1 MVRVCC
7 VGLLMLLPGA
17 CGQPGYSVPDFMQ
30 SHGSAD
36 DCSAP
41 GQQNDASTERCVA
54 APPKATSQSA
64 KARTHAATQSVTA
77 MADTLGEPVEP
88 GADIDSTL
96 KDETKLISGLVGLVR
111 AHGYR
116 CDTISAVKTFSTSKG
131 FKLACDRFGDKY
143 DIKDRDGQLVV
154 TVD

>member
-7 VGLLMLLPGA
+7 VGMLMLLTGA
-17 CGQPGYSVPDFMQ
+17 CGQSGVPDFLQ
-30 SHGSAD
+30 HHGSAD
-36 DCSAP
+36 ECSAQ
-41 GQQNDASTERCVA
+41 GQQVDASKERCVA
-54 APPKATSQSA
+54 VPPKAASRSA
-64 KARTHAATQSVTA
+64 KAPARDATQSVTA

-88 GADIDSTL
+88 DADIDSTL

-131 FKLACDRFGDKY
+131 FKLACDGFGDKY
-143 DIKDRDGQLVV
+143 DIKDQGGQLVV

>member
-7 VGLLMLLPGA
+7 VAMLMLLTGA
-17 CGQPGYSVPDFMQ
+17 CSQLGYSVPDFIQ
-30 SHGSAD
+30 HHRSAD
-36 DCSAP
+36 ECSAR
-41 GQQNDASTERCVA
+41 QQFDPSTERCVA
-54 APPKATSQSA
+54 VPPRAASRLAKNRVRVAAQSA
-64 KARTHAATQSVTA
+64 TA

-88 GADIDSTL
+88 DADIDNAL

-111 AHGYR
+111 ARGYR

-131 FKLACDRFGDKY
+131 FKLACDRFSEKY
-143 DIKDRDGQLVV
+143 DIKDRGGQLVI

>member
-7 VGLLMLLPGA
+7 VGMLMLLTGA
-17 CGQPGYSVPDFMQ
+17 CGQPSVLDFLQ
-30 SHGSAD
+30 PHGSAD
-36 DCSAP
+36 ECSAQ
-41 GQQNDASTERCVA
+41 GQQIDASTERCVA
-54 APPKATSQSA
+54 VPPKAASRSA
-64 KARTHAATQSVTA
+64 KAQAHVAPQSVTA

-88 GADIDSTL
+88 DADIDSTL

-143 DIKDRDGQLVV
+143 DIMDRGGQLVV

>member
-7 VGLLMLLPGA
+7 VGLLLLLTGT
-17 CGQPGYSVPDFMQ
+17 CGQPGVTDFLQ
-30 SHGSAD
+30 PHGSAD
-36 DCSAP
+36 ECSAP
-41 GQQNDASTERCVA
+41 GQKIDASTERCVA
-54 APPKATSQSA
+54 APPKAASQSA
-64 KARTHAATQSVTA
+64 KVRARVAPQSVTA
-77 MADTLGEPVEP
+77 MADTLAEPVEP
-88 GADIDSTL
+88 DADIDSTL

-116 CDTISAVKTFSTSKG
+116 CDTISAVKTFSSSKG

-143 DIKDRDGQLVV
+143 DIKDRGGQLVI

>member
-7 VGLLMLLPGA
+7 VGMLMLLTGA
-17 CGQPGYSVPDFMQ
+17 CGQPGVLDFSQ
-30 SHGSAD
+30 PHGSAD
-36 DCSAP
+36 ECSVQ
-41 GQQNDASTERCVA
+41 GQQIDASTERCVA
-54 APPKATSQSA
+54 VPPKAASRSA
-64 KARTHAATQSVTA
+64 KAQAHVATQSV
-77 MADTLGEPVEP
+77 MADTLGEPVERD
-88 GADIDSTL
+88 ADIDSTL

-143 DIKDRDGQLVV
+143 DIMDRGGQLVV